1 MADMPIYQFIARI
14 SPPAEVVERA
24 YWFIFQQDKLLVH
37 VVDEGRVSVLQ
48 AEELASLGLAPGHPQ
63 YLGYLQN
70 GRDQPI
76 HCYAAECHPT
86 AALPADLAAEGLRQV
101 YGRLDDP
108 LFSVAGR
115 AVQIV
120 DWDRNHQYCGRCATP
135 TEAIAGERAKKCPSC
150 GLSSYPR
157 LSPATITAVTRQTE
171 AGKRILLARNH
182 RFPPGR
188 YSVLAGFV
196 EPGESLEECVEREIS
211 EEVGIRVQ
219 NVRYV
224 GSQPWPFPN
233 SLMIG
238 FTAEYASG
246 EFHLEEAEIDDA
258 QWFAADALPLLP
270 PPMSIARQLID
281 AFVAEEGTGD

>member
-1 MADMPIYQFIARI
+1 MADTPIYQFVSRI
-14 SPPAEVVERA
+14 SPPTAGPERA
-24 YWFIFQQDKLLVH
+24 YWFLFQQDKLLVQT
-37 VVDEGRVSVLQ
+37 VDEGRVALLTDPTQ
-48 AEELASLGLAPGHPQ
+48 LGISPGRAQ

-70 GRDQPI
+70 GTEPPI
-76 HCYAAECHPT
+76 HCYAADCDS
-86 AALPADLAAEGLRQV
+86 ALPAGLTAEGLRQI
-101 YGRLDDP
+101 YGRLDDH

-120 DWDRNHQYCGRCATP
+120 DWDRNHQFCGRCGAL
-135 TEAIAGERAKKCPSC
+135 TEAIYGERAKKCPSC

-182 RFPPGR
+182 RFPAGR

-196 EPGESLEECVEREIS
+196 EPGESLEECVAREIW
-211 EEVGIRVQ
+211 EEVGMRVQ
-219 NVRYV
+219 NVRYF

-246 EFHLEEAEIDDA
+246 EFNLEEAEIDDA
-258 QWFAADALPLLP
+258 QWFAADALPQLP
-270 PPMSIARQLID
+270 PPMSIARRLID
-281 AFVAEEGTGD
+281 AFVNEEETGE

>member
-1 MADMPIYQFIARI
+1 MADIPVYQFVPRIA
-14 SPPAEVVERA
+14 PPAQAVERT
-24 YWFIFQQDKLLVH
+24 YWFLFQQDRLLVQI
-37 VVDEGRVSVLQ
+37 VDEGRVAVPQTEQLS
-48 AEELASLGLAPGHPQ
+48 ALGLTPGRSQ

-70 GRDQPI
+70 GTDAPI
-76 HCYAAECHPT
+76 HCYAADCE
-86 AALPADLAAEGLRQV
+86 AVLPAGLTAEGLRQI

-108 LFSVAGR
+108 LFGIAGR

-120 DWDRNHQYCGRCATP
+120 DWDRNHQFCGRCGTH
-135 TEAIAGERAKKCPSC
+135 TEDVHGERAKKCPSC

-157 LSPATITAVTRQTE
+157 LSPATITAVTRQTA

-196 EPGESLEECVEREIS
+196 EPGESLEECVEREIW
-211 EEVGIRVQ
+211 EEVGIHVQ
-219 NVRYV
+219 NVRYF

-270 PPMSIARQLID
+270 PSMSIARRLID
-281 AFVAEEGTGD
+281 AFVAEEVTGD

>member
-1 MADMPIYQFIARI
+1 MADTPVYQFVSRI
-14 SPPAEVVERA
+14 SPPDTGTERA
-24 YWFIFQQDKLLVH
+24 YWFIFQQDRLLVRA
-37 VVDEGRVSVLQ
+37 VDEGRVAVLS
-48 AEELASLGLAPGHPQ
+48 AADLASLGLTPGRPQ

-70 GRDQPI
+70 GTEPPI
-76 HCYAAECHPT
+76 HCYAADCE
-86 AALPADLAAEGLRQV
+86 AAPSAELTAEGLRQI

-108 LFSVAGR
+108 LFGVAGR

-120 DWDRNHQYCGRCATP
+120 DWERNHQFCGRCGAP
-135 TEAIAGERAKKCPSC
+135 TEAVPGERAKKCPAC

-196 EPGESLEECVEREIS
+196 EPGESLEECVEREIW

-219 NVRYV
+219 NVRYF

-238 FTAEYASG
+238 FTAEYAGG

-258 QWFAADALPLLP
+258 QWFAADALPQLP
-270 PPMSIARQLID
+270 PPMSIARRLID
-281 AFVAEEGTGD
+281 AFVDEEGTGD

>member
-1 MADMPIYQFIARI
+1 LR
-14 SPPAEVVERA
+14 
-24 YWFIFQQDKLLVH
+24 
-37 VVDEGRVSVLQ
+37 
-48 AEELASLGLAPGHPQ
+48 AEELAPMGLTPGHSQ

-70 GRDQPI
+70 GTDAPI
-76 HCYAAECHPT
+76 HCYAAECDS

-108 LFSVAGR
+108 LFSIAGR

-120 DWDRNHQYCGRCATP
+120 DWDRNHQYCGRCGTL
-135 TEAIAGERAKKCPSC
+135 TEAIPGERAKKCPSC

-157 LSPATITAVTRQTE
+157 LSPATITAITRQTE

-196 EPGESLEECVEREIS
+196 EPGESLEECVEREIL

-219 NVRYV
+219 NVRYF

-238 FTAEYASG
+238 FTAESASG

-258 QWFAADALPLLP
+258 QWFAADSLPLLP
-270 PPMSIARQLID
+270 PPMSIARRLID
-281 AFVAEEGTGD
+281 AFVAEEGHGD